1 MLIKVSNAVL
11 SALIASS
18 TAFRSLALLVSK
30 EVKESNAPSAVS
42 KEPAAA
48 SIEFFIVSKLERSM
62 LPTSVPN

>member
-1 MLIKVSNAVL
+1 MLIRASNALL

-18 TAFRSLALLVSK
+18 TAFRSLELLVSK
-30 EVKESNAPSAVS
+30 EVKEPNVLSAVS
-42 KEPAAA
+42 KELAAA